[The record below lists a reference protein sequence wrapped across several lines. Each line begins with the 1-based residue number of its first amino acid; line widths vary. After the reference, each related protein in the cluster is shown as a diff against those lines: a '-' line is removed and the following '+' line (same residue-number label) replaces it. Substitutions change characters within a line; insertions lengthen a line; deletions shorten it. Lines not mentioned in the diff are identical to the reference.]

1 MSNDAAVRQL
11 LDIEAI
17 KTLKHRYIRSMTT
30 SQWELMES
38 LLTEDVQASYSDGAY
53 VFDNRTYLMAFLRGA
68 HDASATHILGYW
80 QVTMPEIT
88 LVSAEHATGIWG
100 MYHVFLDKREQQQL
114 EMFAYYDDE
123 YRKQDG
129 DWRICSTGYRRIM
142 EQSLDRST
150 LPGLQLLKG

>member
-1 MSNDAAVRQL
+1 
-11 LDIEAI
+11 
-17 KTLKHRYIRSMTT
+17 
-30 SQWELMES
+30 
-38 LLTEDVQASYSDGAY
+38 
-53 VFDNRTYLMAFLRGA
+53 
-68 HDASATHILGYW
+68 
-80 QVTMPEIT
+80 MPEIT